1 MERNHTYDNY
11 IRNLDGQC
19 QVAGVY
25 DGCPISAYL
34 RIAQEDFYSWYDS
47 RQNSRRSFNQRYIS
61 VKRFLNTMEQIKK
74 HKDWKKVENNCQ
86 EALNKSLEELD
97 NVMKE
102 IEEYHQLFKD
112 NNMSEQM
119 RRKVEEH
126 NRNAPKMTV
135 KKEEKKESHRSCDRP
150 MVQAINISPVFT
162 TGDSSGRPSR
172 PVSEGNSLLD
182 HSKKGVEISSPIP
195 MTIREHYGG
204 AVKTILKWDAI
215 NKLNEEKKR
224 PEKKYIDIVNIN
236 PAFQFLDGHTPHPS
250 WFEWASQ
257 VEGGLSTYN
266 FEQNDYGITFSWD
279 PNIQGKHVFLSSVAS
294 SDLLYLS

>member
-1 MERNHTYDNY
+1 
-11 IRNLDGQC
+11 
-19 QVAGVY
+19 
-25 DGCPISAYL
+25 
-34 RIAQEDFYSWYDS
+34 
-47 RQNSRRSFNQRYIS
+47 
-61 VKRFLNTMEQIKK
+61 
-74 HKDWKKVENNCQ
+74 
-86 EALNKSLEELD
+86 
-97 NVMKE
+97 MKE

-135 KKEEKKESHRSCDRP
+135 KKEEKKESHQSCDRP

-182 HSKKGVEISSPIP
+182 HSKEGGQVVEISGVRVSPTL
-195 MTIREHYGG
+195 MTIRERYGD
-204 AVKTILKWDAI
+204 VKTILKWDAI
-215 NKLNEEKKR
+215 GKLNEEKKR

-236 PAFQFLDGHTPHPS
+236 PAFLDGHTPHPL

-266 FEQNDYGITFSWD
+266 FEQNDYGITFSSD
-279 PNIQGKHVFLSSVAS
+279 PNNQGKHVFLSSVAS
-294 SDLLYLS
+294 SDLLYLSSS